1 MQIGMYHKP
10 VLLNESVEGLELNP
24 SGVYVDVT
32 FGGGGHSRF
41 ILDKLNDSGRLF
53 GFDQDR
59 DALKNELTDPRFKLI
74 NQNFTHTQR
83 FLRLENVRKVDGILA
98 DLGISSHQ
106 IDTAERGFS
115 IRYDAE
121 LDMRMNADA
130 PFSARDVINEYS
142 QARLAD
148 VIYFYGEI
156 NNARKLASVIVERRK
171 GRPINRISEL
181 IDIVHPWIKGQRN
194 QYLARL
200 FQAIRIEVNGE
211 MEALKALLEQSVEL
225 LDEGGRLVVISYH
238 SIEDRIVKNFIKTGS
253 FEGNET
259 KDLFG
264 KSEKPF
270 RMVNKKVIIP
280 TDEEVMDNNRSR
292 SAKLR
297 IAEKL

>member
-10 VLLNESVEGLELNP
+10 VLLKESVEGLDLKP
-24 SGVYVDVT
+24 SGIYVDVT
-32 FGGGGHSRF
+32 FGGGGHSRY
-41 ILDKLNDSGRLF
+41 ILEKLNEDGKLF

-59 DALKNELTDPRFKLI
+59 DALKNDLTDERFKLV
-74 NQNFTHTQR
+74 NQNFAHIQR
-83 FLRLENVRKVDGILA
+83 FLRLENVRQVDGILA

-106 IDTAERGFS
+106 IDTPERGFS
-115 IRYDAE
+115 IRYDAD

-130 PFSARDVINEYS
+130 PFSARDVVNEYS
-142 QARLAD
+142 QNRLAD

-171 GRPINRISEL
+171 GKPINRINEL
-181 IDIVHPWIKGQRN
+181 IDIVHPWIKGNRN

-211 MEALKALLEQSVEL
+211 MDSLKALLEQSKEL

-264 KSEKPF
+264 RSERPF

-280 TDEEVMDNNRSR
+280 SDEEIAENNRSR

>member
-1 MQIGMYHKP
+1 MYHKP
-10 VLLNESVEGLELNP
+10 VMLLESVEGLNILP
-24 SGVYVDVT
+24 GGTYVDVT
-32 FGGGGHSRF
+32 FGGGGHSKH
-41 ILDKLNDSGRLF
+41 ILENLSDSARLF
-53 GFDQDR
+53 AFDQDR
-59 DALKNELTDPRFKLI
+59 DALKNDLPDSRFKLI
-74 NQNFTHTQR
+74 NQNFSHLKR

-106 IDTAERGFS
+106 IDTPERGFS
-115 IRYDAE
+115 IRYDAD

-171 GRPINRISEL
+171 GKPINRIDEL
-181 IDIVHPWIKGQRN
+181 IDIVHPWIKGNRN

-211 MEALKALLEQSVEL
+211 MEALKALLEQGQDL
-225 LDEGGRLVVISYH
+225 LEEGGRLVVISYH
-238 SIEDRIVKNFIKTGS
+238 SIEDRIVKNFFKTGS

-264 KSEKPF
+264 RSEKAF
-270 RMVNKKVIIP
+270 RMVNKRVIIP
-280 TDEEVMDNNRSR
+280 SDEEIRENSRSR

-297 IAEKL
+297 IAEKI